1 MATISIKKAPNYGY
15 LRNCKLLHNL
25 IEDLLHVE
33 ETIFI
38 EILKIIAKCKT
49 QKEYEE
55 FYIRFLAEHPDQ
67 LYNKCL
73 SQLWNIYQSDYEI
86 GGLRGRFLELLM
98 FYLLK
103 REYNYVDMRCFLSNG
118 TDTSPKEID
127 VFGWDEEKKRGE
139 FYECKVNY
147 KDVKKKDWVEYLK
160 NLVEVNKIFNY
171 NNKYGFVTLA
181 DDRAFFLYKGLS

>member
-1 MATISIKKAPNYGY
+1 MQ
-15 LRNCKLLHNL
+15 
-25 IEDLLHVE
+25 
-33 ETIFI
+33 
-38 EILKIIAKCKT
+38 T

-103 REYNYVDMRCFLSNG
+103 REYNYVDMRCFQMVLILPQKKLMCLAG
-118 TDTSPKEID
+118 M
-127 VFGWDEEKKRGE
+127 KKRSVE
-139 FYECKVNY
+139 SFMN
-147 KDVKKKDWVEYLK
+147 VKLIIRMLRKRLGGISK

-181 DDRAFFLYKGLS
+181 DDRAFFIY